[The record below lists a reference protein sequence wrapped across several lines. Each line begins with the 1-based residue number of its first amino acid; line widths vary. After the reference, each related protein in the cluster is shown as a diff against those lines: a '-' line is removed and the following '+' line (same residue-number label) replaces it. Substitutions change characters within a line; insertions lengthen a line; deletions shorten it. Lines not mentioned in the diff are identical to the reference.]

1 MSISLPCYLA
11 MTAEELFSCKTVPK
25 HLAWL
30 DCHFALYQKGLSG
43 LPHILPPKAMLVLT
57 DRVSLSGHDP
67 MIVCRQLKELYQI
80 LDCESILLD
89 LQQPP
94 AELSRNIVQTLCR
107 ELSCPVAVTTAYAD
121 CSDGPVFLSP
131 PPLWVRLEDHL
142 RPWQGRSVWLEAA
155 LDEAV
160 ITVTSEAA
168 SVSTLPCFGT
178 PSFSDPDLFC
188 GYNLTVLDDQIRVE
202 LFRKK
207 EHLENLLDRANAL
220 GVARAVGLYQQLK

>member
-11 MTAEELFSCKTVPK
+11 MTAEELFSCKVVPR

-30 DCHFALYQKGLSG
+30 DCHFSLYRQGLSG

-67 MIVCRQLKELYQI
+67 DIVCRQLKEHTEI
-80 LDCESILLD
+80 LDCESVLLD

-94 AELSRNIVQTLCR
+94 AELSCRIVQTLCR
-107 ELSCPVAVTTAYAD
+107 ELSCQVAVTPAYAD

-131 PPLWVRLEDHL
+131 PPLWVHLEEHL
-142 RPWQGRSVWLEAA
+142 QSWKGRAIWLEAA
-155 LDEAV
+155 LDETV
-160 ITVTSEAA
+160 ITVTSQGATAA
-168 SVSTLPCFGT
+168 CVPCSGK
-178 PSFSDPDLFC
+178 PSFSDSALCC
-188 GYNLTVLDDQIRVE
+188 GYDFLVSDDHICVQ

-207 EHLENLLDRANAL
+207 EHLENLLNRAEEL
-220 GVARAVGLYQQLK
+220 GVERAVGLYQQLK